1 MSCTYQEI
9 IEILN
14 RADSATDSTQS
25 TAEFVYEEFKKSHPQ
40 IYIGRPSRFLETAR
54 RIAAPI
60 RNEKIKG
67 SAKSSYLKRQWKP
80 RIRNVTTKC
89 QGNCYV
95 TTYINIKIQTASY
108 MYAILT

>member
-14 RADSATDSTQS
+14 KADRVTDNTVS
-25 TAEFVYEEFKKSHPQ
+25 TAEFVYEQFKQRYPL

-60 RNEKIKG
+60 KNKKIKG
-67 SAKSSYLKRQWKP
+67 SAQKSYLKREWRP
-80 RIRNVTTKC
+80 RIRNITIKC
-89 QGNCYV
+89 QGNYP
-95 TTYINIKIQTASY
+95 NI
-108 MYAILT
+108 AI